1 MWYRYCMNHIHTYV
15 RLNLILRRRVFLL
28 MMLLYYIVVLS
39 YYYYVLYGWND
50 HVREYTVLQLHT
62 VRRNLMLVNTTLSPF
77 FFRNCKVTFSRRNHV
92 IGIHPTARAGLLFS
106 CIVDSEVGQ
115 SRRLNCLRDP
125 DAKSGC
131 QRRVGHLV

>member
-1 MWYRYCMNHIHTYV
+1 MVQVLYESYPYV
-15 RLNLILRRRVFLL
+15 RETESDLTPESILVDDVVVL
-28 MMLLYYIVVLS
+28 LLYY
-39 YYYYVLYGWND
+39 YYRIINVLYGWND

-92 IGIHPTARAGLLFS
+92 IGIHPTARAGLLLS

-115 SRRLNCLRDP
+115 S
-125 DAKSGC
+125 
-131 QRRVGHLV
+131 